1 MSPRVIS
8 SASLILA
15 LGPTVSEIDLDSL
28 GELNVGVYA
37 KTKVSK
43 DAVPDMRAS

>member
-1 MSPRVIS
+1 M
-8 SASLILA
+8 
-15 LGPTVSEIDLDSL
+15 SEIDLDSL

-43 DAVPDMRAS
+43 DVVPSVCASGSDVQGLLSAR